1 MSNVTFVEIQNAI
14 FEAEDRGI
22 RPENLRLV
30 VTESVYERILDG
42 PRTITTVLSFSEL
55 LYRYKGE
62 FNRFTF
68 FGVEMVPAEWGN
80 GWTLESKEIQ
90 WRR

>member
-1 MSNVTFVEIQNAI
+1 MSNVTFDEIRNAI
-14 FEAEDRGI
+14 FEARDKGA

-30 VTESVYERILDG
+30 VTESVYEMIIDEK
-42 PRTITTVLSFSEL
+42 TTAPVYSFSEF
-55 LYRYKGE
+55 LYIHKRNFKQI
-62 FNRFTF
+62 TF

-80 GWTLESKEIQ
+80 GWTLESKEIR